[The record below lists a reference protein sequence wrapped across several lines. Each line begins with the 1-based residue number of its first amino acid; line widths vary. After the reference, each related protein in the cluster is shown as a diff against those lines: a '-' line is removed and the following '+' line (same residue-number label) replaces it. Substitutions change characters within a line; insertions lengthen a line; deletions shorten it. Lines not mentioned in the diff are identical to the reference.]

1 MQSLAIALRR
11 VVVLALIFSGGLAT
25 TRVRAQQVEDEDYPS
40 AERRAQLFQELAR
53 DVDWLEKQG
62 NVLKRVVRLVKPTV
76 VHIEAE
82 KSEADSFRPGRKNN
96 VEEAG
101 SGVIIEL
108 GGKYY
113 VLTNRHVVNDAQ
125 LDAIKIR
132 LADGRM
138 IHPARVWADRGTDIA
153 VMLVQAR
160 ELVAANVGDSAKLEI
175 GDFVLAVGSP
185 FGLSHS
191 VTYGIISAKGRRD
204 LELGDDGVRFQD
216 FLQTDAAIN
225 PGNSGGPLMNLRG
238 EVVGINTAI
247 ASSSGGNEGI
257 GFTIPI
263 NMAMHV
269 ATQLIERG
277 SVTRAFLGVHLDSKF
292 TAEAA
297 ARAGLSRVQGARV
310 SGITPNSP
318 AAKSDLQVGDVIL
331 QFDGIRIDDDNHL
344 VNLVS
349 LTQVDKDVPVVIFRG
364 GRAQQIIVRVGDRTS
379 YEPAQE

>member
-1 MQSLAIALRR
+1 
-11 VVVLALIFSGGLAT
+11 
-25 TRVRAQQVEDEDYPS
+25 
-40 AERRAQLFQELAR
+40 
-53 DVDWLEKQG
+53 
-62 NVLKRVVRLVKPTV
+62 
-76 VHIEAE
+76 
-82 KSEADSFRPGRKNN
+82 
-96 VEEAG
+96 
-101 SGVIIEL
+101 
-108 GGKYY
+108 
-113 VLTNRHVVNDAQ
+113 
-125 LDAIKIR
+125 
-132 LADGRM
+132 
-138 IHPARVWADRGTDIA
+138 
-153 VMLVQAR
+153 
-160 ELVAANVGDSAKLEI
+160 
-175 GDFVLAVGSP
+175 
-185 FGLSHS
+185 
-191 VTYGIISAKGRRD
+191 
-204 LELGDDGVRFQD
+204 
-216 FLQTDAAIN
+216 
-225 PGNSGGPLMNLRG
+225 MNLRG